1 MDKSPN
7 RSACQMIKKKIL
19 ITGSSRG
26 IGFSI
31 AKSLSEAGH
40 DVVITGRDIK
50 KLAEASEKI
59 KASGFISGDLMEKDF
74 VQRFYKSAVDILEN
88 VDVLINNAGSYT
100 WSSIEKTPREEI
112 EKTLKLNLQIPY
124 ELCRLVAP
132 EMKAQGWGRIIN
144 IGSISGAVGEA
155 NASLYSASKAGLI
168 GLTKSLA
175 LELAEFGITVNVI
188 NPGWVKTGL
197 TEQAFNEDQL
207 NEQEQLDMI
216 PQKRWINPDE
226 IAELV
231 KYLISEPACGVTGQ
245 SLNLCCGLS
254 LG

>member
-1 MDKSPN
+1 M
-7 RSACQMIKKKIL
+7 KKKVL

-31 AKSLSEAGH
+31 AKKLADSGH
-40 DVVITGRDIK
+40 QVVITGRNPE
-50 KLAEASEKI
+50 KLAEASAKI
-59 KASGFISGDLMEKDF
+59 NAAGFIAGDLLENDSP
-74 VQRFYKSAVDILEN
+74 RRIYSSSAEILEN
-88 VDVLINNAGSYT
+88 IDVLVNNAGEYI
-100 WSSIEKTPREEI
+100 WSRVEQTSPDDVQRL
-112 EKTLKLNLQIPY
+112 LKLNLGVPY
-124 ELCRLVAP
+124 ELCSLVVP
-132 EMKAQGWGRIIN
+132 GMKEKKWGRIIN

-188 NPGWVKTGL
+188 NPGWVKTEL
-197 TEQAFNEDQL
+197 AENVF
-207 NEQEQLDMI
+207 EQENVDIQEHIDAV
-216 PQKRWINPDE
+216 PQRRWINPEE
-226 IAELV
+226 IADLAD
-231 KYLISEPACGVTGQ
+231 YLISDSAYGITGQ

>member
-1 MDKSPN
+1 METTKITKAL
-7 RSACQMIKKKIL
+7 ACMKKKIL

-31 AKSLSEAGH
+31 AKTLSEAGH
-40 DVVITGRDIK
+40 EVVITGRNSE
-50 KLAEASEKI
+50 KLSESAEKI
-59 KASGFISGDLMEKDF
+59 KAKGFIAGDLLKTGSSLKIYE
-74 VQRFYKSAVDILEN
+74 SATNILGDI
-88 VDVLINNAGSYT
+88 DVLINNAGLYI
-100 WSSIEKTPREEI
+100 WSCIEKTPADEVDR
-112 EKTLKLNLQIPY
+112 LLRLNLQVPY
-124 ELCRLVAP
+124 ELCGAAVP
-132 EMKAQGWGRIIN
+132 KMKLRRWGRIIN
-144 IGSISGAVGEA
+144 IGSISGSVGEA

-175 LELAEFGITVNVI
+175 LELAEYGITVNVI

-197 TEQAFNEDQL
+197 SESAFEKDL
-207 NEQEQLDMI
+207 DEKEQLEMI
-216 PQKRWINPDE
+216 PQKRWIEPDE

-231 KYLISEPACGVTGQ
+231 KHLISESARGITGQ